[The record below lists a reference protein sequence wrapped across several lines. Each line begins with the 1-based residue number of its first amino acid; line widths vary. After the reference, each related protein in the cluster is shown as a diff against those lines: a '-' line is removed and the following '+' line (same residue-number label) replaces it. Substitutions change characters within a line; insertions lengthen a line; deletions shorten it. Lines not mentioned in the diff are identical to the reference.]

1 MIQCR
6 WSVWIKVLIGLAV
19 ALPASSSVGGDGKAA
34 EEKGNWPCWRGP
46 SGQGYSDDVK
56 VPLIWSDQTNLLW
69 KSDLPGRGNSSP
81 IVWND
86 RIFLTAA
93 SNDGDERYVLCVR
106 TGDGKLL
113 WKRTPSKGVPPGKSH
128 EWNGY
133 ASASCVT
140 DGSHVYAF
148 FGTPGLYCYDFEGN
162 LVWKRRFGI
171 FTSERG
177 WGTAASPFL
186 FGDLVIQNC
195 DNDGPAALPS
205 GHKPEEAAP
214 MALVALDK
222 LTGQERWRAERNQ
235 GRGFS
240 TPLLMTTAEGRLD
253 LILNGPRG
261 VWAYDPRTGK
271 ENWHCERKA
280 DREWE
285 NNPARFG
292 EPLPVYN
299 RDTLFAVSG
308 RPGPFQAIRLGG
320 SGDVTQ
326 SHLLWETTRKGHRD
340 VASPMLWQD
349 LVYVADST
357 GWLTC
362 FDTKDASVVYNVRIG
377 TRTMASPVAFRGKLL
392 FVVDDGTG
400 LVLEP
405 AREYKVLH
413 KNKLGDGQ
421 QLDFAGSPAIVGGR
435 LFLRSQ
441 SHLYCIG
448 EKK

>member
-1 MIQCR
+1 
-6 WSVWIKVLIGLAV
+6 
-19 ALPASSSVGGDGKAA
+19 
-34 EEKGNWPCWRGP
+34 
-46 SGQGYSDDVK
+46 VK
-56 VPLIWSDQTNLLW
+56 VPLVWSDQTNLLW
-69 KSDLPGRGNSSP
+69 KTDLPGRGNSSP

-93 SNDGDERYVLCVR
+93 SNDGDERYILCVR
-106 TGDGKLL
+106 AGDGKLL
-113 WKRTPSKGVPPGKSH
+113 WKRTASKGVPPGKSH

-148 FGTPGLYCYDFEGN
+148 FGTPGLFCYDFEGN
-162 LVWKRRFGI
+162 LVWKRAFGI

-186 FGDLVIQNC
+186 FEDLVIQNC

-205 GHKPEEAAP
+205 GHKSEEAAP

-222 LTGQERWRAERNQ
+222 LTGQERWRADRNQ

-280 DREWE
+280 AGEWD

-299 RDTLFAVSG
+299 RDMLFAVSG

-326 SHLLWETTRKGHRD
+326 SHLLWETSRKGHRD

-349 LVYVADST
+349 LIYLADST

-362 FDTKDASVVYNVRIG
+362 FDGKDGSMVYNVRIG
-377 TRTMASPVAFRGKLL
+377 TRTMASPVAVRGKLL
-392 FVVDDGTG
+392 FVLDDGTG

-405 AREYKVLH
+405 GREYKVLH
-413 KNKLGDGQ
+413 KNQLGDGQ
-421 QLDFAGSPAIVGGR
+421 QLDFAGSPAIAGGR

-448 EKK
+448 EKNSPQRHKGHKE